1 MELHRRKPERKLRRK
16 LSQEH
21 DDSKVVASLPIAS
34 TVETSFVQHLTLLIP
49 SKNAPWPWPN
59 STSPRLGGVRMSID
73 LSRWLCCCSR
83 WSWCWSWWGGRGA
96 NGDVCA
102 AVAIFFALASPPQ
115 GGQHGTTIMTWKR
128 NDPSER
134 SEFCKRRALQQNRKR
149 KA

>member
-21 DDSKVVASLPIAS
+21 DDKKCGGFIANS
-34 TVETSFVQHLTLLIP
+34 IYSGDFLRPAFDP
-49 SKNAPWPWPN
+49 SHPEKCSMAMAMA

-83 WSWCWSWWGGRGA
+83 WSGWGGRGA